1 MAEEIITSYQKD
13 KIYICLEGHKN
24 WLENAYVKDCIMA
37 HLNEKCLACGNKQ
50 LMLIAVD
57 ELKLDFYDKLTN
69 TKMTSLNFIN
79 CIDNGS
85 SLQSGWKHSS
95 GRASTWSAD
104 GH

>member
-1 MAEEIITSYQKD
+1 
-13 KIYICLEGHKN
+13 
-24 WLENAYVKDCIMA
+24 MA

-57 ELKLDFYDKLTN
+57 ELKLEFYDKLTN

-85 SLQSGWKHSS
+85 SLQSG
-95 GRASTWSAD
+95 
-104 GH
+104 